1 MAFLTEAE
9 CRKAARDGGYG
20 EPTMGAKQATAGYRV
35 HGLHGMKTPGL
46 AGSYWTK
53 AEAMRAAQQAA
64 NEEGESITIST
75 PGKAPWITV
84 QPRGANDAN
93 GEEFRSVA
101 QRVVNAEND
110 FIEVLMNLGGISH
123 ADAAKAMGT
132 MLRLKVAKLDP
143 GIGRINVKNGAYL
156 DRDVIRR
163 AVTGDALPGGF
174 MTTQT
179 ETCDRATRLHAALD
193 CVMDRRMAK
202 ATDAGPF
209 TVKVGSHY
217 EQAETAAQARER
229 AQALAEAMGYI
240 GFVYRGDQLV
250 ESINPRRAQAKD
262 GEMYKLYSAPL
273 RRHLEVR
280 APMLEGSSEDINDLK
295 STNSWKTTPS
305 VITNESGKI
314 LESNHIGD
322 AATDASDH
330 SFRLH
335 RALDCIMDRRARAA
349 DEVRMRLS
357 CEQGT
362 RNVSSPQAA
371 VKFAEAERS
380 TPYNWFDVEQWNE
393 GSQKWEVIESW
404 ERPNDTAKFVRTAA
418 HGATSRDEVRVR
430 QYGKAKDGVLPP
442 SMAQMQG
449 GRDLENEIKQMY
461 REGMDVDDI
470 MDEPRVRRNKIP
482 RYKVEALVRYEKQGS
497 ATDAPADGLTAE
509 DDGFLRSLL
518 EGATG
523 LARAGIGAM
532 SPTNDRAGRLHRAL
546 DCVLDRN
553 LARQ

>member
-1 MAFLTEAE
+1 MAFLTESE

-193 CVMDRRMAK
+193 CVMDRMMAK
-202 ATDAGPF
+202 AT
-209 TVKVGSHY
+209 
-217 EQAETAAQARER
+217 
-229 AQALAEAMGYI
+229 
-240 GFVYRGDQLV
+240 
-250 ESINPRRAQAKD
+250 RRAQAKD

-322 AATDASDH
+322 AATGASDRAT
-330 SFRLH
+330 RLH
-335 RALDCIMDRRARAA
+335 RALDCIMDRMGHATDAGGYELGCGNPSILKKIASTGRKVTSESLPEIKSILRKVSADYPDLTWWAMESGGGQVVAKAA
-349 DEVRMRLS
+349 D
-357 CEQGT
+357 
-362 RNVSSPQAA
+362 
-371 VKFAEAERS
+371 
-380 TPYNWFDVEQWNE
+380 
-393 GSQKWEVIESW
+393 
-404 ERPNDTAKFVRTAA
+404 
-418 HGATSRDEVRVR
+418 
-430 QYGKAKDGVLPP
+430 GKAKDAHESVEGVEFTLGN
-442 SMAQMQG
+442 G
-449 GRDLENEIKQMY
+449 GVVLWSSDWDKLGEWARAKKNGFSTRSGGSGTY
-461 REGMDVDDI
+461 GHTDI
-470 MDEPRVRRNKIP
+470 IYSGGAR
-482 RYKVEALVRYEKQGS
+482 
-497 ATDAPADGLTAE
+497 DGLTAE
-509 DDGFLRSLL
+509 DAGFLRSLL

>member
-1 MAFLTEAE
+1 MAFLTESE

-20 EPTMGAKQATAGYRV
+20 A
-35 HGLHGMKTPGL
+35 GL

-217 EQAETAAQARER
+217 
-229 AQALAEAMGYI
+229 
-240 GFVYRGDQLV
+240 
-250 ESINPRRAQAKD
+250 INPRRA
-262 GEMYKLYSAPL
+262 
-273 RRHLEVR
+273 H
-280 APMLEGSSEDINDLK
+280 
-295 STNSWKTTPS
+295 
-305 VITNESGKI
+305 
-314 LESNHIGD
+314 
-322 AATDASDH
+322 AATGASDRA
-330 SFRLH
+330 FRLH
-335 RALDCIMDRRARAA
+335 RALDCIMDRKARAKD
-349 DEVRMRLS
+349 DEGASRKALDWYVVKPEYSVGVATRGVPV
-357 CEQGT
+357 GT
-362 RNVSSPQAA
+362 RPTNVNKIVSGPYDSKSEAA
-371 VKFAEAERS
+371 FEARKYEFRAQE
-380 TPYNWFDVEQWNE
+380 PY
-393 GSQKWEVIESW
+393 G
-404 ERPNDTAKFVRTAA
+404 
-418 HGATSRDEVRVR
+418 
-430 QYGKAKDGVLPP
+430 AKDADGKLLGTGNGFEYWQVGDDVFRNQVGNRGPMEGGKPSNARWECSIAHYNRFKESVLGV
-442 SMAQMQG
+442 A
-449 GRDLENEIKQMY
+449 
-461 REGMDVDDI
+461 
-470 MDEPRVRRNKIP
+470 
-482 RYKVEALVRYEKQGS
+482 
-497 ATDAPADGLTAE
+497 ADKASGLTAE

-523 LARAGIGAM
+523 LAKAGLGAM
-532 SPTNDRAGRLHRAL
+532 SPGDGVENPEDVRRAEELLRTMREQEKKPAYRAGVAKNAPAYTDPDGNPHYASDAKDRAGRLHRAL
-546 DCVLDRN
+546 DCVLDRK
-553 LARQ
+553 LARR